1 VEEEQLMKRA
11 LIAVGTLAVL
21 ALLVPSL
28 HAQSR
33 GGARGKVFDE
43 EGAPVADAT
52 VSIQYMDGTRPPFEV
67 QTSDKGEYIQIGLP
81 AGGYQITANKEGYVE
96 AGLTMRI
103 GMGGMTPIPDLEII
117 NVEAAAKQAGPNNE
131 LLQEKFAE
139 GVALARA
146 GSFDE
151 AEVMFKEVLELQPG
165 IPEVY
170 RNLAYVYEKREDW
183 ENADMSLLSA
193 LDLRPGDASFV
204 ASLAELYRK
213 TGREDE
219 AMALLT
225 EQASDN
231 PEDAVAQFNRG
242 LFLLDGGQSADA
254 LAAFE
259 AALAADPELGE
270 AHYHLGTILVG
281 LGKVP
286 ESVAHLET
294 YLATNPDNAEYAATA
309 QGLIEALKQ

>member
-1 VEEEQLMKRA
+1 MKRA
-11 LIAVGTLAVL
+11 LIAVGTLTVLAVL
-21 ALLVPSL
+21 VPWGQ
-28 HAQSR
+28 AQSR

-52 VSIQYMDGTRPPFEV
+52 VSIEYTDGARPPFEV

-81 AGGYQITANKEGYVE
+81 AGGYKITASKEGYLE
-96 AGLTMRI
+96 AVLTMRI
-103 GMGGMTPIPDLEII
+103 GMGGMTPIPDLQMIS
-117 NVEAAAKQAGPNNE
+117 VEAAAKQAGPDNAFI
-131 LLQEKFAE
+131 QEKFGE

-146 GSFDE
+146 GSLDE
-151 AEVMFKEVLELQPG
+151 AEALFKEILELQPG

-170 RNLAYVYEKREDW
+170 RNLAYVYDKSEDW
-183 ENADMSLLSA
+183 ENAEMSLLSA

-204 ASLAELYRK
+204 AALAELYRK
-213 TGREDE
+213 TDRGDE
-219 AMALLT
+219 AMALLA

-231 PEDAVAQFNRG
+231 PEDAVSQFNRG
-242 LFLLDGGQSADA
+242 LFLLDGGNGAEA

-281 LGKVP
+281 QGKVP

-294 YLATNPDNAEYAATA
+294 YLATNPDNAQYVATA